1 MNRVSLIAC
10 AAALMVAWPVVIS
23 AQEKTMTTFTGM
35 ELVWIP
41 PGEFMMGSTPEER
54 EWAKAN
60 GCKAMWTD
68 REGQQPRRTAI
79 KDGYWLARTEMTVGH
94 WRKFVEATGFV
105 TDAERNSKASWR
117 QPKAGFEP
125 KDSHPVTC
133 LSWNDAMAY
142 CRWLTETET
151 KAGTLP
157 KGMVCRL
164 PTEAEWEYA
173 CRAGKQTKFW
183 WGDET
188 SGCEKRLN
196 LYGTADGF
204 EYVSPVDSFGAAGRN
219 GFGLADMLGNVWE
232 WCLDEGDP
240 LQAHAECHAGN
251 SESRVL
257 RGASCQHYVG
267 FQRCAVRGLYQST
280 DSTNHY
286 GFRVCCGVPGGSGQP
301 VSYTTEPLAT
311 TGPTPTPAAPL
322 SPKPALPPPAA
333 TAPAVGSTLIT
344 STGMELVW
352 IPPGEFMMGT
362 TAEEREWANAH
373 GCDTKNTQREGER
386 ILRVA
391 IKEGFWMGRT
401 EVTVGQWKKFV
412 AATGYVTDGEKAGE
426 SVTYNQEK
434 KAWGRVTGANWKNPG
449 FSFTLQDNHPVS
461 CISWNDARAYCEW
474 LTETEKKMNTLP
486 ANKICRL
493 PTEAEWEYACRA
505 GTQTKFWWGDSAEK
519 AKTHCNTTGMAD
531 GFEFVSLVDS
541 FGAQGRNAF
550 GLADMLGNV
559 CEWCLDEFDWAGPH
573 AEPIKCNPGAR
584 SLRGGS
590 FRDELGRIRCGYRYG
605 YMMPYSASYYGFRVC
620 CGVPDGSGEPSQN
633 TAPLAAAI
641 PPAEL
646 PPQPTAPTVAKTT
659 TLVPPAPKPVAPPP
673 SPAKPQVATAQPSA
687 PAMRAAG
694 VKQTTFEISNLSTSS
709 QYAYVNNAWLHNVPC
724 VEVVLRVN
732 EEIGT
737 NPPNIKA
744 YFFNKDRE
752 LVKELTRPTSVSFG
766 NRESFQSPESFKPGK
781 KYTVYFGISEGIQ
794 RGKNKWKYA
803 IVLFGNRENATADIH
818 PKEDIAPF
826 DFPEKDLVLK
836 GRGK

>member
-1 MNRVSLIAC
+1 
-10 AAALMVAWPVVIS
+10 MVTS
-23 AQEKTMTTFTGM
+23 TGM

-41 PGEFMMGSTPEER
+41 PGEFMLGSTPEER

-60 GCKAMWTD
+60 GCSQEYAD
-68 REGQQPRRTAI
+68 REGQSRAMIQQ
-79 KDGYWLARTEMTVGH
+79 GFWLGRTEVTVGQ
-94 WRKFVEATGFV
+94 WKLFVSETSYV
-105 TDAERNSKASWR
+105 TDAEKKGWSIAPTERVSGACWR
-117 QPKAGFEP
+117 DPKFGFELTD
-125 KDSHPVTC
+125 KHPVC
-133 LSWNDAMAY
+133 CVSWNDAKAF
-142 CRWLTETET
+142 CEWLAEAA
-151 KAGTLP
+151 KKSNKLP
-157 KGMVCRL
+157 SGMIYRL

-173 CRAGKQTKFW
+173 CRAGTQTKFW
-183 WGDET
+183 WGDKASEGSKRVKWKQAGDTSPCVET
-188 SGCEKRLN
+188 
-196 LYGTADGF
+196 
-204 EYVSPVDSFGAAGRN
+204 VDNFGAEGRN
-219 GFGLADMLGNVWE
+219 RFGLADMLGNVRE
-232 WCLDEGDP
+232 WCLDGFDP
-240 LQAHAECHAGN
+240 KGAHAELYQEN
-251 SESRVL
+251 PKRRIL
-257 RGASCQHYVG
+257 RGGSFNHPSGVT
-267 FQRCAVRGLYQST
+267 RCAVREQIGADFSYSSL
-280 DSTNHY
+280 
-286 GFRVCCGVPGGSGQP
+286 GFRVCCGVPGGNGQP
-301 VSYTTEPLAT
+301 SQN
-311 TGPTPTPAAPL
+311 TGPLVAAVPPPPVAQP
-322 SPKPALPPPAA
+322 PKPALPQPAA
-333 TAPAVGSTLIT
+333 TTPAAGSTRTT

-434 KAWGRVTGANWKNPG
+434 KAWGRVTGANWKDPG
-449 FSFTLQDNHPVS
+449 FGFTLQDNHPVS

-590 FRDELGRIRCGYRYG
+590 FRDELGRVRCGYRYG
-605 YMMPYSASYYGFRVC
+605 YMMPYSAGYYGFRVC
-620 CGVPDGSGEPSQN
+620 CGVPDGCGEPSQN
-633 TAPLAAAI
+633 TAPLVAAI
-641 PPAEL
+641 PPADL
-646 PPQPTAPTVAKTT
+646 PPPPTAPTVAKAT
-659 TLVPPAPKPVAPPP
+659 TLVPSAPKLVAPPP
-673 SPAKPQVATAQPSA
+673 GPAKPQVATVQPST

-694 VKQTTFEISNLSTSS
+694 VKQATFEIYNLSTSS
-709 QYAYVNNAWLHNVPC
+709 QYAYINNAWIRNAPC
-724 VEVVLRVN
+724 IEVTLRVN
-732 EEIGT
+732 EDIGQ

-752 LVKELTRPTSVSFG
+752 MVKELPHPTSVSFG
-766 NRESFQSPESFKPGK
+766 NRESTQSPESFKPGR

-794 RGKNKWKYA
+794 RGKSKWKHV

-818 PKEDIAPF
+818 PKEDISQF
-826 DFPEKDLVLK
+826 DFPEKNLVLK
-836 GRGK
+836 GKGK